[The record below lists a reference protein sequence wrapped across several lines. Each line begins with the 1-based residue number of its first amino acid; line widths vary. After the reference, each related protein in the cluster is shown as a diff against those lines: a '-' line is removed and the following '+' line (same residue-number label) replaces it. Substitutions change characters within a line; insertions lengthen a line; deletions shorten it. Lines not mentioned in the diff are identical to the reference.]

1 MKKLIADF
9 FHRGMIGCGFG
20 PIILAIVYL
29 NLQKNGVIQTL
40 TVNEVCIAIFS
51 ISALAFL
58 AAGLNVIYQ
67 VERLPLMMAILIHG
81 GVLYLGYLITYLLNG
96 WFQSGMTSII
106 VFSIIFVVSYV
117 TIWVVIY
124 CVTKKRTERV
134 NEILKMKQKSI
145 EE

>member
-1 MKKLIADF
+1 MKKFILDF

-40 TVNEVCIAIFS
+40 TVNEVCIAIIS

-58 AAGLNVIYQ
+58 AGGINAIYQ
-67 VERLPLMMAILIHG
+67 VERLPLMIAILIHG

-96 WFQSGMTSII
+96 WLQSGMTPILF
-106 VFSIIFVVSYV
+106 FSVIFIVSYAA
-117 TIWVVIY
+117 IWVVIY
-124 CVTKKRTERV
+124 CVTKKRTERI
-134 NEILKMKQKSI
+134 NEILNMKQKSI

>member
-1 MKKLIADF
+1 MKKVVLDF

-29 NLQKNGVIQTL
+29 GLQKNGVVQTL

-58 AAGLNVIYQ
+58 AGGINAIYQ
-67 VERLPLMMAILIHG
+67 VERLPLMIAILIHG

-96 WFQSGMTSII
+96 WLQSGMTPII
-106 VFSIIFVVSYV
+106 VFSIIFVVSYAA
-117 TIWVVIY
+117 IWLVIY
-124 CVTKKRTERV
+124 CVTKKRTERI
-134 NEILKMKQKSI
+134 NEILNMKQKNI